1 MTFIHLGPVRWRRL
15 PAEVNAAGPS
25 GAWRVRGRTVPAAAR
40 LRCGG
45 VVIAVVPLTIIR
57 WENGQ
62 RPIPVLAALG
72 LKVILAKPRQ

>member
-1 MTFIHLGPVRWRRL
+1 
-15 PAEVNAAGPS
+15 
-25 GAWRVRGRTVPAAAR
+25 
-40 LRCGG
+40 